1 MWRCIQRLNSAVY
14 GVTPPETAAA
24 VPSSKIVAPPP
35 NQDSS
40 LCEMETEL
48 RMRRRRRFVDAAAA
62 DHNQGCSGNF
72 GFGGT
77 LDGGTGPL
85 FTCLNIPL
93 RVDVRIEVKR
103 LVTTAF
109 PAKILQLSAMLKG
122 EKLSLSRVSQ
132 VRDLAVNSIQQIF
145 HEAAAEAHDE
155 PAAKRQRMD
164 EKVMATAVIVPTN
177 RIPEVK
183 TPSQLL

>member
-77 LDGGTGPL
+77 LDGGTEGPE
-85 FTCLNIPL
+85 
-93 RVDVRIEVKR
+93 RGAEVR
-103 LVTTAF
+103 
-109 PAKILQLSAMLKG
+109 S
-122 EKLSLSRVSQ
+122 
-132 VRDLAVNSIQQIF
+132 
-145 HEAAAEAHDE
+145 AAAPRGVGSGEGRHSPSSVWGSGGRHQKMTA
-155 PAAKRQRMD
+155 PRKFLRKSTLKSRIFGSFYKLKWFLLQRLQSRRQ
-164 EKVMATAVIVPTN
+164 
-177 RIPEVK
+177 
-183 TPSQLL
+183 